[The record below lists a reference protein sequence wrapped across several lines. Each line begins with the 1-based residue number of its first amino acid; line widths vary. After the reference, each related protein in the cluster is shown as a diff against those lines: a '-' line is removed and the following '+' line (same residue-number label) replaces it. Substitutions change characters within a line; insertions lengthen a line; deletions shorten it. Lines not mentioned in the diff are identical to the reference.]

1 MGVEMASALG
11 DIAAERD
18 KQRRVLGF
26 GNDRDDQYTMGQ
38 LASGAAMYAYAST
51 LPQAER
57 NFTNTA
63 RTDQDGGTITINL
76 LRHLWPNNWKP
87 PTWHDRR
94 HQLVKAGAMIVAE
107 IERIDRLA
115 TKGLDANM
123 RPLQPRREPE

>member
-1 MGVEMASALG
+1 MGIEMARAIG

-18 KQRRVLGF
+18 RQRRVL
-26 GNDRDDQYTMGQ
+26 DYDDRRDDGHTAGQ

-51 LPQAER
+51 LSDAAR
-57 NFTNTA
+57 DYTRTA
-63 RTDQDGGTITINL
+63 RTDQDGSVIFINM
-76 LRHLWPNNWKP
+76 LRHLWPSNWKP

-94 HQLVKAGAMIVAE
+94 QQLVKAGAMIVAE

-115 TKGLDANM
+115 MRGLDANM